1 MESNRIDIVLATY
14 NGQNFL
20 MELLTSI
27 VNSES
32 YTDLINKVII
42 TDDNSTDDT
51 KLIVESFKNDKFEF
65 YLNEGSKGPV
75 GNFESGIKYSNAS
88 FIMFADQDDIW
99 MSDKIMKFHTKAI
112 KLNSKV
118 PGAVYSDLSV
128 VDEKLVIINKSFFDN
143 ESIDFNWGTNLSNL
157 LLQNSSPG
165 CALLVNKA
173 TITRSL
179 PFHNIMMHDWWLLMY
194 SALYSN
200 VIVINEQLVK
210 YRQHSNNAVGA
221 TKSFSI
227 ISTFNKLKKTNKNFK
242 LTIKQITQFNE
253 HLRDEELK
261 LLDRNTSFKMNF
273 LCELSKQSFI
283 KRVRFLLKPNKL
295 KSSFIRSFITMILLL
310 IY

>member
-157 LLQNSSPG
+157 LL
-165 CALLVNKA
+165 
-173 TITRSL
+173 
-179 PFHNIMMHDWWLLMY
+179 
-194 SALYSN
+194 
-200 VIVINEQLVK
+200 
-210 YRQHSNNAVGA
+210 
-221 TKSFSI
+221 
-227 ISTFNKLKKTNKNFK
+227 
-242 LTIKQITQFNE
+242 
-253 HLRDEELK
+253 
-261 LLDRNTSFKMNF
+261 
-273 LCELSKQSFI
+273 
-283 KRVRFLLKPNKL
+283 
-295 KSSFIRSFITMILLL
+295 
-310 IY
+310 